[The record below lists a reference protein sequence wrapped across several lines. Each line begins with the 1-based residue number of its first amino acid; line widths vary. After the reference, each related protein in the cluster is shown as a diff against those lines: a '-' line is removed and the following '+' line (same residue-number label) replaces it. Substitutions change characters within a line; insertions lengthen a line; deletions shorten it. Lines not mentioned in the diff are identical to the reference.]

1 MRTHRVATVAVA
13 WALALWLGTASG
25 GARPVPKGADTK
37 GPSSLELSGA
47 EHRLK
52 NFEEQVER
60 AHGQLLKLTYDAN
73 QALDRIKKLKE
84 QYPDHPKVEELFQRA
99 RKALLAASGKTKELG
114 PEATTYRL
122 NEKKLQAMFF
132 DVAKQE
138 WEKFQKEAAGS
149 KQLIEKPFPAPEHR
163 HVSPDDIVGKVVL
176 LDDFVYPTNQFLEL
190 GREFVYVGSG
200 VKGYYFVELSGR
212 PWLGAYEAVKR
223 YRRFINQ
230 DVPEGGKWTL
240 AGRITGLEL
249 LVPQAGKE
257 KTKGVQWGWSVEPMA
272 IYVPDRTFAWANPHL
287 ELGGQFAGE
296 PEMEKIKGTLYTVKS
311 VPDDATPEQVVQTF
325 ISAIKEKNY
334 PLYLDCI
341 DPNRRVTPTALSR
354 CLYHWDWHQSRFADL
369 YCHVE
374 VGKAETRVLKGFD
387 PGRGDVKT
395 FFLTEED
402 KARIA
407 KYAGKLVEEA
417 ELKTVAYDERGLQYG
432 SPKPHFLKRI
442 ERGRWYITNYPQPF

>member
-1 MRTHRVATVAVA
+1 MRVWRSSIGVAGLV
-13 WALALWLGTASG
+13 LALSAGMAW
-25 GARPVPKGADTK
+25 GAAPREPKKDPTE
-37 GPSSLELSGA
+37 PSALELSGA

-52 NFEEQVER
+52 NFEDKVEKAR
-60 AHGQLLKLTYDAN
+60 GQPLKLTYDAN

-84 QYPDHPKVEELFQRA
+84 KYPDHPKVEELFQRA

-114 PEATTYRL
+114 PDATAYRQ
-122 NEKKLQAMFF
+122 NEKKLQGMFF

-138 WEKFQKEAAGS
+138 WEKFRKETADS
-149 KQLIEKPFPAPEHR
+149 KQSLEKPFPAPNHR
-163 HVSPDDIVGKVVL
+163 GVNPDDIVGKVVIL
-176 LDDFVYPTNQFLEL
+176 EDFVYPTNQFMEL
-190 GREFVYVGSG
+190 GREFVHVGSG
-200 VKGYYFVELSGR
+200 TQGYYFVELSGR
-212 PWLGAYEAVKR
+212 AWLGTYEAVKR

-257 KTKGVQWGWSVEPMA
+257 KTKSVQWGWSVEPMA
-272 IYVPDRTFAWANPHL
+272 IHVPDRTFAWANPHV

-296 PEMEKIKGTLYTVKS
+296 PEMEKIKSALYTVKS

-325 ISAIKEKNY
+325 ITAIKEKNY

-341 DPNRRVTPTALSR
+341 DPARRTTPTALSL
-354 CLYHWDWHQSRFADL
+354 CLYHWDWHQSRFANL

-402 KARIA
+402 KAKIA
-407 KYAGKLVEEA
+407 RYAGKLVEEA

-432 SPKPHFLKRI
+432 SPKPRFLKRI